1 MTQVCL
7 HAAAVHLSC
16 SRAPWLCVLPAAR
29 CTLSQLISS
38 SRVSAQQA
46 HSHVNGRSGCYTP
59 TLRHHGALRAHAART
74 CVAVVQLMSVH
85 GCEDMRVEGLTTRAF
100 FGYNAPQLPER
111 IPGACSSRI
120 SEVAPWRSGA
130 LARRQC
136 RLCLRPHVLRWSS
149 PACGSGA
156 ERA

>member
-1 MTQVCL
+1 
-7 HAAAVHLSC
+7 
-16 SRAPWLCVLPAAR
+16 
-29 CTLSQLISS
+29 
-38 SRVSAQQA
+38 
-46 HSHVNGRSGCYTP
+46 
-59 TLRHHGALRAHAART
+59 
-74 CVAVVQLMSVH
+74 VAVVQLMSVH

-136 RLCLRPHVLRWSS
+136 RLCWRPHVLRWSS
-149 PACGSGA
+149 SAWGSGA